1 MLERFRQSLV
11 LRLALLY
18 SLLFA
23 LASAVIFAVL
33 YWSLGRSIEAR
44 EQRAVEARAE
54 SFAQAYAQGGVQA
67 LRLRMDS
74 DPSPEVRSL
83 IVRIVGTDGVNTFA
97 KVPTSWVNPEGV
109 MQFVPAGWMGWRAQE
124 VHSVRIPQ
132 DATRDS
138 AVASR
143 ALADGHLLQVASSTD
158 SRAVLLAPLQLVF
171 AKVGSVAL
179 LLSLCV
185 GTTLAWRA
193 TRPLRE
199 VAATARRIVVEDDL
213 TARVP
218 APRGSGELA
227 SLARQ
232 LNTLLDKNAEHVRVL
247 RETLDNLAHD
257 LRTPLTRLRGEAEL
271 AMQEGGDAR
280 EARHALVSVV
290 DESDRVLHLLEALLD
305 VSAAEAGAFALRRE
319 TVDLNALAAR
329 SVDLYSEVAE
339 ARNISISFEPAQAA
353 GGSAE
358 GGARPPGALD
368 EASARAAGTAS
379 APGGRAPPCST
390 TADPV
395 RLGQAISNLVDNALK
410 YTPEGGRVAVAVSTA
425 PVPIV
430 RVDDS
435 GPGVPAAEREAIW
448 RRLYR
453 SDSSR
458 SQRGLGLGLTLVR
471 AIAEAHGGTA
481 TVGPSP
487 LGGARFE
494 LRLPAQQ

>member
-1 MLERFRQSLV
+1 MLERFHQSLV

-23 LASAVIFAVL
+23 AASAVIFAAL
-33 YWSLGRSIEAR
+33 YWSLAHSIEAR
-44 EQRAVEARAE
+44 ERLAVEARAE
-54 SFAQAYAQGGVQA
+54 SFAQAYDRGGVLAMRQ
-67 LRLRMDS
+67 RVEG
-74 DPSPEVRSL
+74 DPSPEVQSL
-83 IVRIVGTDGVNTFA
+83 IVRIVGSDGVSTFG
-97 KVPTSWVNPEGV
+97 KVPPSWVEPGAV
-109 MQFVPAGWMGWRAQE
+109 MRVVPAGWLGWRAEE

-132 DATRDS
+132 DANRD
-138 AVASR
+138 AVVASR
-143 ALADGHLLQVASSTD
+143 ALSDGHLLQVASSTD
-158 SRAVLLAPLQLVF
+158 SRAMLLAPLRKVF
-171 AKVGSVAL
+171 AEVGSAAL
-179 LLSLCV
+179 LLSGLI

-218 APRGSGELA
+218 APKGSGELA
-227 SLARQ
+227 LLARQ

-280 EARHALVSVV
+280 EARNALAGVV

-305 VSAAEAGAFALRRE
+305 VSAAEAGAFALRKE
-319 TVDLNALAAR
+319 QVNLNALVAR

-339 ARNISISFEPAQAA
+339 TRRITVQVKRVGDNALHH
-353 GGSAE
+353 GSDWTD
-358 GGARPPGALD
+358 RSS
-368 EASARAAGTAS
+368 SADLQIV
-379 APGGRAPPCST
+379 
-390 TADPV
+390 ADPI
-395 RLGQAISNLVDNALK
+395 RLGQALSNLIDNALK
-410 YTPEGGRVAVAVSTA
+410 YTPEGGQVQIAVTRDPAAAQGLVT
-425 PVPIV
+425 
-430 RVDDS
+430 VDDS
-435 GPGVPAAEREAIW
+435 GPGVSLSERDAIW

-453 SDSSR
+453 SDASR

-471 AIAEAHGGTA
+471 AIVEAHNGTV
-481 TVGPSP
+481 TVTDSP

-494 LRLPAQQ
+494 LRLPAQ

>member
-67 LRLRMDS
+67 LRVRMDS

-143 ALADGHLLQVASSTD
+143 ALSDGHLLQVASSTD
-158 SRAVLLAPLQLVF
+158 SRAVLLAPLRLVF
-171 AKVGSVAL
+171 AKVGSAAL
-179 LLSLCV
+179 LLSLMV

-218 APRGSGELA
+218 TPRGSGELA
-227 SLARQ
+227 LLARQ

-257 LRTPLTRLRGEAEL
+257 LRTPLTRLRGDAEL
-271 AMQEGGDAR
+271 AMQDGGDAR
-280 EARHALVSVV
+280 EARQALVSVV

-319 TVDLNALAAR
+319 SVDLNALVAR

-339 ARNISISFEPAQAA
+339 ARRIEIGEER
-353 GGSAE
+353 G
-358 GGARPPGALD
+358 RVPPIII
-368 EASARAAGTAS
+368 
-379 APGGRAPPCST
+379 

-395 RLGQAISNLVDNALK
+395 RLGQALSNLVDNALK
-410 YTPEGGRVAVAVSTA
+410 YTPEGGRVQVTVSA
-425 PVPIV
+425 MPVPIV
-430 RVDDS
+430 TIDDS
-435 GPGVPAAEREAIW
+435 GPGVPPTEREAIW

-471 AIAEAHGGTA
+471 AIAEAHGGTV
-481 TVGPSP
+481 TVGDSP

>member
-18 SLLFA
+18 ALLFA
-23 LASAVIFAVL
+23 LASAAIFAVL
-33 YWSLGRSIEAR
+33 YWSLGQSIEAR
-44 EQRAVEARAE
+44 ERQAVEARAE
-54 SFAQAYAQGGVQA
+54 SFARAYAQGGVQA

-83 IVRIVGTDGVNTFA
+83 IVRIVGADGVNTFA
-97 KVPTSWVNPEGV
+97 KVPTSWVDPGGV
-109 MQFVPAGWMGWRAQE
+109 MRFVPSGWMGWRAEE
-124 VHSVRIPQ
+124 VHTVRIPQ
-132 DATRDS
+132 DANRDS

-143 ALADGHLLQVASSTD
+143 ALSDGHLLQVASSTD
-158 SRAVLLAPLQLVF
+158 SKAVLLAPLRLVF
-171 AKVGSVAL
+171 AKVGSAAL
-179 LLSLCV
+179 LLSLVV

-213 TARVP
+213 AARVP
-218 APRGSGELA
+218 TPRGSGELA
-227 SLARQ
+227 LLARQ

-257 LRTPLTRLRGEAEL
+257 LRTPLTRLRGDAEL
-271 AMQEGGDAR
+271 AMQDGGDAR
-280 EARHALVSVV
+280 EARHALIGVV

-305 VSAAEAGAFALRRE
+305 VSAAEAGAFALRPE
-319 TVDLNALAAR
+319 QVDLNALVAR

-339 ARNISISFEPAQAA
+339 ARNISV
-353 GGSAE
+353 
-358 GGARPPGALD
+358 GGARGPGAP
-368 EASARAAGTAS
+368 AAEPLFIS
-379 APGGRAPPCST
+379 
-390 TADPV
+390 ADPI
-395 RLGQAISNLVDNALK
+395 RLGQALSNLVDNALK
-410 YTPEGGRVAVAVSTA
+410 YTPEGGKVNVSVTA
-425 PVPIV
+425 SPAPTVI
-430 RVDDS
+430 VDDS
-435 GPGVPAAEREAIW
+435 GPGVPVTEREAIW

-471 AIAEAHGGTA
+471 AIAEAHGGTV
-481 TVGPSP
+481 TVGDSP